1 MRCTAC
7 GAALPATSLICSFC
21 GTRNAV
27 DLRSL
32 SASTDRAPDAPRPC
46 PECGTNMESVNV
58 GNRKRFFIEQ
68 CVRCHGL
75 FFDLNEL
82 QALLDDAVAPTFEVN
97 FPLLFSLQNESP
109 VPRRKVTYVPC
120 PDCGKLMN
128 RFGFGQRS
136 GVVVDRCRDH
146 GVWLEGGELH
156 RLMEWKKA
164 GGQVLDQQSGM
175 VDTRAND
182 LLKALTEKTEAP
194 IVLRRLGKLLRA
206 EGIEI
211 GRYIAEIGRILGL

>member
-1 MRCTAC
+1 MKCSAC

-32 SASTDRAPDAPRPC
+32 SASTDQAPDAPRPC
-46 PECGTNMESVNV
+46 PECGTPMESVNV

-68 CVRCHGL
+68 CARCHGL

-82 QALLDDAVAPTFEVN
+82 QALLDDAVAPTYEVR
-97 FPLLFSLQNESP
+97 FTLLSSLQNESP
-109 VPRRKVTYVPC
+109 MPRRKVSYVPC

-128 RFGFGQRS
+128 RVGFGQRS

-164 GGQVLDQQSGM
+164 GGQVLDRQSGA
-175 VDTRAND
+175 VDTPANE
-182 LLKALTEKTEAP
+182 LLKVLTEESGSTTA
-194 IVLRRLGKLLRA
+194 LRSLGRLLR
-206 EGIEI
+206 GIGE
-211 GRYIAEIGRILGL
+211 A